1 MACQVTIPVLCGVRV
16 PGRVYSM
23 AIEVFYNSG
32 DVRLPASAGTASSIV
47 VVVVVVAVV
56 VVAVVVDVLVGVVL
70 H

>member
-23 AIEVFYNSG
+23 AIEMFYNSG
-32 DVRLPASAGTASSIV
+32 YVRLPASAGTASSIV
-47 VVVVVVAVV
+47 VVVV
-56 VVAVVVDVLVGVVL
+56 AVVVDCLVVGVVL